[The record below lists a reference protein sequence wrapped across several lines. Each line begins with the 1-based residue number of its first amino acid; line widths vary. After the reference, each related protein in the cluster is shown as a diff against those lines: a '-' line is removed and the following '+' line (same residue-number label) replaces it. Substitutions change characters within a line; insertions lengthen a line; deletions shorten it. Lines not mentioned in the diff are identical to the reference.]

1 MNTGYRHLFKIWFQ
15 SLWTHRSGTAGSH
28 RSFLKKSLRNF
39 LTVFRRSWTSFNF
52 HQHSTRVSFSSHLY
66 QHVLSLAF
74 WTPASPAGV
83 AWCSLRLWLYLLGDW
98 WSEHLFMQRLNTFFR
113 KMSIRPLAHCFP
125 LENGDDGDKVI
136 SYWGMSSYIDI
147 KSLSDIW
154 FADIFLLGHRSP
166 FRCVIAFFLCRRFLD
181 WRNPPCLLLLSL
193 SYSNNHCPDQSR

>member
-1 MNTGYRHLFKIWFQ
+1 MSRHVSKLSTGKYNVIAPLTFHVWNISSPNSSSYLPFLHIFTNTCCLLSSGHQPPQQVWGDAHWGSDFT
-15 SLWTHRSGTAGSH
+15 SLMISGA
-28 RSFLKKSLRNF
+28 
-39 LTVFRRSWTSFNF
+39 
-52 HQHSTRVSFSSHLY
+52 
-66 QHVLSLAF
+66 
-74 WTPASPAGV
+74 
-83 AWCSLRLWLYLLGDW
+83 
-98 WSEHLFMQRLNTFFR
+98 EHLFMQHLNTFFR

-147 KSLSDIW
+147 KSLSDIC